1 MFIYVIRFIYLQKMT
16 AETDCKTAKS
26 IYDFTV
32 KDTHGKDVPL
42 EKYRGQVCV
51 IVNTAS
57 LCQLTQLNHENLAN
71 LKKKYEDKGM

>member
-1 MFIYVIRFIYLQKMT
+1 MT
-16 AETDCKTAKS
+16 TETDSKTTKS

-32 KDTHGKDVPL
+32 KDTLGHDVPL
-42 EKYRGQVCV
+42 DKYRGQVCV

-57 LCQLTQLNHENLAN
+57 LCQLTQMNYENLAK